1 MAEDKKQ
8 DNSVAKTLENAAVRE
23 TLREPARPDSE
34 IYADGVMSFAI
45 RSGVLKIDFYQS
57 VAPTPD
63 GKGEFRRLSHRVALP
78 LAALGELKEYLQ
90 QVEAAAVKKV

>member
-1 MAEDKKQ
+1 
-8 DNSVAKTLENAAVRE
+8 VARE

-78 LAALGELKEYLQ
+78 LTALGEMKEYLQ
-90 QVEAAAVKKV
+90 QIEAAAVKKV